1 MDKIVA
7 KPDASAYAHQ
17 IIGTGDGIKAAS
29 AKLTLDA
36 DVAIRVTFQIT
47 GDKDVSEYRFL
58 IDGEE
63 AAPVADSGRY
73 YIQLDGIAASK
84 FDETHIFSVGDLA
97 VHYSV
102 LSYVNMVHNSNSPE
116 NLVNLI
122 NALYA
127 YYAATEAY
135 VNYTPNSKTPPARA
149 AFSLLDFMEICAT
162 MVMSNQFPEE
172 IERRTIC

>member
-1 MDKIVA
+1 MAATNNAEIIAVCKAMLNYGAAAQMQFGYNLDNLANASLSEEDKIVA
-7 KPDASAYAHQ
+7 KPDASAYAHK
-17 IIGTGDGIKAAS
+17 IVGTGDGIKATS

-47 GDKDVSEYRFL
+47 GGKDVSAYEFL
-58 IDGEE
+58 IDGEQAE
-63 AAPVADSGRY
+63 PIADGSRY

-84 FDETHIFSVGDLA
+84 FDDTHIFSVGGLA

-102 LSYVNMVHNSNSPE
+102 LSYVNMVHNSNSAE
-116 NLVNLI
+116 SLVNLI

-135 VNYTPNSKTPPARA
+135 VN
-149 AFSLLDFMEICAT
+149 
-162 MVMSNQFPEE
+162 
-172 IERRTIC
+172 